1 MDKFLSRQTI
11 GSWLKLQR
19 LAFFLGMLVL
29 LLVSAKSNLAY
40 LTLRNAVGGFSP
52 VDYVQITSNPQAFEN
67 RFPNGVE
74 VLGNSLVFHI
84 YELAY
89 HVRLDPELVQRMIIV
104 LTVFLFAFSLY
115 FFSRSLLPSAP
126 RVVHF
131 LTVLFG
137 LGTHV
142 LNHDLARF
150 SDFAGLPFG
159 QMYGFAAVGALLAIG
174 WAFRESWAKC
184 WMLVGVVFIFHP
196 SMAIYTFFACGA
208 VAFAKP
214 RVILTKS
221 FWRGSFTGLAIA
233 LIWAVLI
240 ILPSLRDFPVMST
253 EDWINWSRFGN
264 FHWYPFSLQ
273 VFQQEHFR
281 RITPLLSIILLAFL
295 RLRDDGEITK
305 EGKIKWIFAFSSLLI
320 LTISGLLASLYVSSP
335 TVMKISLHRASM
347 FLLAL
352 SLPLSLSLLWSGLEK
367 GKLAEFFLAC
377 VLLLSPVI
385 GQPSG
390 IPFLKGTWGFP
401 LFFSIFLCGVDY
413 YYQPRKTT
421 GWYLNFLICAV
432 IFVAVLMTGFLLFR
446 SYANWDHPAFMGY
459 LSVIVFSLIFALT
472 IFILPRISRQVFP
485 QKTQWLFF
493 LVTLCVIFNAASTLK
508 SSASLVP
515 WRNLEKATA
524 YYEAQLWAKGNTEP
538 GSLFWVDP
546 GINYGWEGYS
556 QRPKFGSFRDWIH
569 TGWLYTG
576 NRLNFDEGLR
586 RVRLLGVEPS
596 HFLLKSLENGKISVG
611 PDYREFEREVQKAFY
626 SLNENT
632 FKKIAAKEGIR
643 YVVLDKQKTKGL
655 PLPSVYENTYF
666 VIYRVDSI

>member
-1 MDKFLSRQTI
+1 MDKFLSRHTT

-74 VLGNSLVFHI
+74 ELGNSLVFRF
-84 YELAY
+84 YELA
-89 HVRLDPELVQRMIIV
+89 HKVGLDPELVQRMIIV

-126 RVVHF
+126 NIVHF

-137 LGTHV
+137 MGTDV

-159 QMYGFAAVGALLAIG
+159 QMYGFSATGALLAIG
-174 WAFRESWAKC
+174 YAFREKWTKC
-184 WMLVGVVFIFHP
+184 WMLVGFIFLFHP
-196 SMAIYTFFACGA
+196 SIAIYTFFACGA
-208 VAFAKP
+208 VALSKP
-214 RVILTKS
+214 RVILTKN
-221 FWRGSFTGLAIA
+221 FWRGAFTGLAIA
-233 LIWAVLI
+233 LIWAVI
-240 ILPSLRDFPVMST
+240 IIFPSLTDFPVMST

-264 FHWYPFSLQ
+264 VHWYPFSLQ

-295 RLRDDGEITK
+295 SLRGDREITK
-305 EGKIKWIFAFSSLLI
+305 EGQIKWIFAFVSLLI
-320 LTISGLLASLYVSSP
+320 LTMSGLLASLYIANP
-335 TVMKISLHRASM
+335 TIIKISLHRASM

-352 SLPLSLSLLWSGLEK
+352 CLPLSLNLLWNGLKK
-367 GKLAEFFLAC
+367 GNLAERFLAC

-413 YYQPRKTT
+413 YFRPSKKNERYIDFCIGTAI
-421 GWYLNFLICAV
+421 L
-432 IFVAVLMTGFLLFR
+432 VAFSMTGFLLFC
-446 SYANWDHPAFMGY
+446 SYSGWNHPAFTGH
-459 LSVIVFSLIFALT
+459 LSVIVFSLIFLET
-472 IFILPRISRQVFP
+472 IFLVPRISRQNFP
-485 QKTQWLFF
+485 QKKQWLFF
-493 LVTLCVIFNAASTLK
+493 LVSLCVIFNVTSALK
-508 SSASLVP
+508 SGASLIP

-524 YYEAQLWAKGNTEP
+524 FYEAQLWVKENTEP

-546 GINYGWEGYS
+546 GINYGWEAYS

-569 TGWLYTG
+569 TGWLYSG

-596 HFLLKSLENGKISVG
+596 HFLLKSLENGKSSVS
-611 PDYREFEREVQKAFY
+611 PEYREFEREVQKAFY
-626 SLNENT
+626 SLNEND
-632 FKKIAAKEGIR
+632 FKKFAGSEGIR

-655 PLPSVYENTYF
+655 LLPSVYKNAYF
-666 VIYRVDSI
+666 VIYRVDPI